1 MCGVQLSFSSPLTHV
16 IRLLLPHLPGTIQS
30 RPRGSQ
36 GGVHCH
42 RRQHISAPPSKV
54 RGKEC
59 HHHVLARAHREAKG
73 PPGQRV
79 GDGDVSLR
87 DPRTSTALCSPRHHP
102 TPSLRLRSSR
112 HRHPHLRSIL
122 FSPPPD
128 TLTAFSPLTTNTLTS
143 LCIALPDTNTLTH
156 CALRCPCLL
165 SCIYSLVFDDVT
177 LVYSVTAN
185 DPSAQLSQ

>member
-1 MCGVQLSFSSPLTHV
+1 MCGVQLSSSSPLTHV

-102 TPSLRLRSSR
+102 TPSLRSAFFPPPTPSLALYIVLPAT
-112 HRHPHLRSIL
+112 RHPHCVLPTHYQHPHFAL
-122 FSPPPD
+122 HCSPRHQHPHS
-128 TLTAFSPLTTNTLTS
+128 LCSAFSPSPTPS
-143 LCIALPDTNTLTH
+143 LCSALPMSSLSYILT
-156 CALRCPCLL
+156 R
-165 SCIYSLVFDDVT
+165 V
-177 LVYSVTAN
+177 
-185 DPSAQLSQ
+185 

>member
-1 MCGVQLSFSSPLTHV
+1 MCGVQLSSSSPLTHV

-102 TPSLRLRSSR
+102 TPSLSSA
-112 HRHPHLRSIL
+112 
-122 FSPPPD
+122 FSPPP
-128 TLTAFSPLTTNTLTS
+128 SPS
-143 LCIALPDTNTLTH
+143 LALYIVLPDTNTLTH
-156 CALRCPCLL
+156 CALRSPHHQHPHCALRCPCLL
-165 SCIYSLVFDDVT
+165 SHIYSLVFDDVT
-177 LVYSVTAN
+177 LVYSFVTSVTAN
-185 DPSAQLSQ
+185 VPSA